1 MDLGSLQAG
10 RDGAPVRILEVGV
23 GTALRVNALYSRL
36 PDGLLVEYWGIDLA
50 LGLLVTAKSRRDA
63 DLVHGKRLRLLM
75 SRSDALP
82 FPDGGFDRAWSVG
95 GLSRLGEPAAAL
107 TELGRVVRSG
117 APIAIIEPRASSR
130 IGRLFDAVEAPPALP
145 PTLRLQSEAN
155 LGSAFALQV
164 LRRV

>member
-1 MDLGSLQAG
+1 
-10 RDGAPVRILEVGV
+10 
-23 GTALRVNALYSRL
+23 
-36 PDGLLVEYWGIDLA
+36 
-50 LGLLVTAKSRRDA
+50 
-63 DLVHGKRLRLLM
+63 
-75 SRSDALP
+75 
-82 FPDGGFDRAWSVG
+82 
-95 GLSRLGEPAAAL
+95 
-107 TELGRVVRSG
+107 VVSSG